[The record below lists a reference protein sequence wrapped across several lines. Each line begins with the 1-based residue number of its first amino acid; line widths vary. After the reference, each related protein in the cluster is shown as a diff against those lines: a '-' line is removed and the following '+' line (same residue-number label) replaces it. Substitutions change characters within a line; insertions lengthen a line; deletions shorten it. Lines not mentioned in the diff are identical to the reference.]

1 MDIFSECWFC
11 DAIVFVSI
19 ELYFKIRTLIQV
31 RNVFAV
37 NQCYDLCES
46 RCMKNMCILAI
57 GRTSSIFAGSLGHTN
72 IWRVMF
78 LQIEN
83 LLLLHLVLTVG
94 TQIKT
99 RYQRGATTI
108 ILVLAPD
115 KNLFRSQQVFAEFNV
130 HSYNASENL
139 LIAPYAAKR
148 IYTLMLVYHC
158 HKPVFTPKMAI
169 FWRVGILGRKGCH
182 SHQLFNI

>member
-1 MDIFSECWFC
+1 MDSFSQCWLC
-11 DAIVFVSI
+11 AAIVFVSI
-19 ELYFKIRTLIQV
+19 ELLRTLIQI

-83 LLLLHLVLTVG
+83 LLLLHLVLTAG

-99 RYQRGATTI
+99 RYLRGAAI

-115 KNLFRSQQVFAEFNV
+115 KNLFRSQQVFAEFKV
-130 HSYNASENL
+130 HSYNENL
-139 LIAPYAAKR
+139 LIAPYAGKM
-148 IYTLMLVYHC
+148 IYFMSIPC
-158 HKPVFTPKMAI
+158 KD
-169 FWRVGILGRKGCH
+169 
-182 SHQLFNI
+182 